1 MTDNA
6 ADSKGKV
13 WQSSI
18 GPMLDAEVC
27 LQTEG
32 GFVRDNAA
40 DSAGKVWQ
48 SSIGPMLEP
57 SGLRGDEGGPYR
69 QICRG

>member
-32 GFVRDNAA
+32 GLVTDNAA
-40 DSAGKVWQ
+40 DSEGKVWQ
-48 SSIGPMLEP
+48 SSIGPMLE
-57 SGLRGDEGGPYR
+57 SWGLRPEEVGSIPAK
-69 QICRG
+69 

>member
-1 MTDNA
+1 VTDNGAYWEGKA
-6 ADSKGKV
+6 A
-13 WQSSI
+13 QSSI
-18 GPMLDAEVC
+18 GLMLDGEVC